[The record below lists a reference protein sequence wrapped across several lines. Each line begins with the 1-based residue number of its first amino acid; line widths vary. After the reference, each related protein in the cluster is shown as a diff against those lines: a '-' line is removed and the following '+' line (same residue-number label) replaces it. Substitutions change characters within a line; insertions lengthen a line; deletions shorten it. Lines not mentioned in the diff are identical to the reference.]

1 MVCVLISVLTKIS
14 QCSAQCCEKGKQE
27 FQRGREGKAGGSSD
41 LDFILLV
48 MQSH

>member
-27 FQRGREGKAGGSSD
+27 AHSEREGKAGGSSD
-41 LDFILLV
+41 SDFILWV